1 MENNLFGVCPFVT
14 AQKLLQGKWAILIL
28 HALSEGTKR
37 FNDLEREIHITHATL
52 SSQLKYME
60 KEGLV
65 HRTVYPEVPP
75 RVEYTLTELGYS
87 LPHRHGP
94 PFCAGASQH
103 TDLGRGIY
111 RVSERESYVNTYMP
125 NLQTGIGR
133 ITASLAVIFFAKF

>member
-1 MENNLFGVCPFVT
+1 MENSLFGVCPFVT

-37 FNDLEREIHITHATL
+37 FNELERDIHITHATL

-75 RVEYTLTELGYS
+75 RVEYSLT
-87 LPHRHGP
+87 
-94 PFCAGASQH
+94 AM
-103 TDLGRGIY
+103 GRRFAPVLDSIQVWGEEYI
-111 RVSERESYVNTYMP
+111 EFLKEN
-125 NLQTGIGR
+125 R
-133 ITASLAVIFFAKF
+133 I

>member
-28 HALSEGTKR
+28 HALSGGTKR
-37 FNDLEREIHITHATL
+37 FNELERDIQITHATL

-75 RVEYTLTELGYS
+75 RVEYSLTAMGKRFAPVLDSIQVWGEEYIEFLK
-87 LPHRHGP
+87 
-94 PFCAGASQH
+94 
-103 TDLGRGIY
+103 
-111 RVSERESYVNTYMP
+111 EN
-125 NLQTGIGR
+125 R
-133 ITASLAVIFFAKF
+133 I

>member
-37 FNDLEREIHITHATL
+37 FNELERDIQITHATL

-75 RVEYTLTELGYS
+75 RVEYSLT
-87 LPHRHGP
+87 
-94 PFCAGASQH
+94 AM
-103 TDLGRGIY
+103 GRRFAPVLDSI
-111 RVSERESYVNTYMP
+111 
-125 NLQTGIGR
+125 R
-133 ITASLAVIFFAKF
+133 IWGEEYIEFLKENRI

>member
-75 RVEYTLTELGYS
+75 RV

-125 NLQTGIGR
+125 NLQAGIGR

>member
-1 MENNLFGVCPFVT
+1 MENSLFGVCPFVT

-37 FNDLEREIHITHATL
+37 FNELERDIQITHATL

-75 RVEYTLTELGYS
+75 RVEYSLTAMGKRFAPVLDSIQVWGEEYIEFLK
-87 LPHRHGP
+87 
-94 PFCAGASQH
+94 
-103 TDLGRGIY
+103 
-111 RVSERESYVNTYMP
+111 EN
-125 NLQTGIGR
+125 R
-133 ITASLAVIFFAKF
+133 I

>member
-37 FNDLEREIHITHATL
+37 FNDLERDIHITHATL

-75 RVEYTLTELGYS
+75 RVEYSLT
-87 LPHRHGP
+87 
-94 PFCAGASQH
+94 AM
-103 TDLGRGIY
+103 GRRFAPVLRSI
-111 RVSERESYVNTYMP
+111 
-125 NLQTGIGR
+125 QTWGEEYIEFLKENR
-133 ITASLAVIFFAKF
+133 M

>member
-1 MENNLFGVCPFVT
+1 MKNELFGICPFVT

-75 RVEYTLTELGYS
+75 RVEYSLT
-87 LPHRHGP
+87 
-94 PFCAGASQH
+94 AM
-103 TDLGRGIY
+103 GRRFAPVLDSIQVWGEEYI
-111 RVSERESYVNTYMP
+111 EFLKEN
-125 NLQTGIGR
+125 R
-133 ITASLAVIFFAKF
+133 I